1 MVWQNGGSLAVHFG
15 TYYPTGYIVA
25 VFDPPEA
32 ERAVAALRDSTC
44 APHEVRTF
52 SGREVLDLDAA
63 FRHQRTVGQRVGAL
77 IASAVA
83 DEGEAQAVYLEAA
96 RRGRSLVV
104 VHAPTHEQM
113 EGVAR
118 ILTAHGA
125 QRMHHYG
132 QLVMTDL
139 SSGPPNPAPAKAPGA
154 TSA

>member
-1 MVWQNGGSLAVHFG
+1 
-15 TYYPTGYIVA
+15 
-25 VFDPPEA
+25 
-32 ERAVAALRDSTC
+32 
-44 APHEVRTF
+44 VRTF

-63 FRHQRTVGQRVGAL
+63 FRRQRTVGQRVGAL

-83 DEGEAQAVYLEAA
+83 DEGEAQAEYLEAA

-125 QRMHHYG
+125 QPMHHYG

-139 SSGPPNPAPAKAPGA
+139 SGGPPNPAPAKAPGA